1 MIYKLIGMAVV
12 KLGLMFLRR
21 KASSNRGLLAGIGAA
36 LGLVL
41 LAVVGG
47 TVGYVLTRETPE
59 A

>member
-1 MIYKLIGMAVV
+1 MIYKLIGMSVV
-12 KLGLMFLRR
+12 KVGLTVLRR
-21 KASSNRGLLAGIGAA
+21 ETSNNRGLLAGIGAA
-36 LGLVL
+36 AGLVL

>member
-12 KLGLMFLRR
+12 KTLWRLLRR
-21 KASSNRGLLAGIGAA
+21 EASGGKGLKAGIGAVMA
-36 LGLVL
+36 LAL
-41 LAVVGG
+41 LAIVGG